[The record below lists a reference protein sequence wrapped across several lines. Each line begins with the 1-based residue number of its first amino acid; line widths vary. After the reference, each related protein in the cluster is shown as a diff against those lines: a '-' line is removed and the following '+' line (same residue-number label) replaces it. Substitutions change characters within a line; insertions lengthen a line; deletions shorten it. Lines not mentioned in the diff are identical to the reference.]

1 MAQHQGQLEPTS
13 DKRLSSELGYFELVG
28 RSSTLILREALGT
41 FEAFINWRPRW
52 VLMEETQYRLNLLRD
67 NMDYYL
73 VTTPADGL
81 SKQQLDLFYAEQQL
95 IWADAG
101 RRWVQFRMP
110 LARVHCHGP
119 AKAGKAS
126 RRGGTSAGQSN
137 EPN

>member
-1 MAQHQGQLEPTS
+1 MILLLTAISTAI
-13 DKRLSSELGYFELVG
+13 LGITTIPN
-28 RSSTLILREALGT
+28 RSSFALPIVAVVTALGT
-41 FEAFINWRPRW
+41 FEAFINGRPRW
-52 VLMEETQYRLNLLRD
+52 VLMEETQYRLTRLRD
-67 NMDYYL
+67 NVDYYL

-95 IWADAG
+95 IWADAS

-110 LARVHCHGP
+110 LARVHCLGP